1 MTLNRSARL
10 SVLDWRRGSTPFAA
24 QQLQHQAA
32 LHRRSMPVDERELR
46 AAPEEEEAAAEEGRR
61 QASGSSGS
69 LASSSASSSGSDAE
83 GRLHK
88 VLLLGAR
95 GVGKSS
101 LARVFGGLE
110 EGPEA
115 EEAGNTYDRSIV
127 VDGEEASLVVF
138 DIWEQDDSQWL
149 QNHCMKMG
157 DAYIIV
163 YSVTD
168 KVSFEK
174 ASELRIQL
182 RRARQTE
189 DIPIILV
196 GNKSDLVRS
205 REVSVDEGRACAVVF
220 DCKFI
225 ETSALCITMSRT
237 CLKGLSGKSGYAKT
251 AKKTMLDGCPTRKE
265 GKASAKR
272 PSGSWGELLQRT
284 IRKWHLRPSP
294 SPATTCQCFKNS
306 FCFLDQMLCMWVVNV
321 PDC

>member
-1 MTLNRSARL
+1 MF
-10 SVLDWRRGSTPFAA
+10 V
-24 QQLQHQAA
+24 
-32 LHRRSMPVDERELR
+32 
-46 AAPEEEEAAAEEGRR
+46 
-61 QASGSSGS
+61 
-69 LASSSASSSGSDAE
+69 
-83 GRLHK
+83 
-88 VLLLGAR
+88 
-95 GVGKSS
+95 
-101 LARVFGGLE
+101 
-110 EGPEA
+110 
-115 EEAGNTYDRSIV
+115 GNTYDRSII

-149 QNHCMKMG
+149 QNQCMKMG

-225 ETSALCITMSRT
+225 ETSAALHHNVKDLFEGIVRQIRLRKDSKEDNARRMANTKRRESI
-237 CLKGLSGKSGYAKT
+237 S
-251 AKKTMLDGCPTRKE
+251 KK
-265 GKASAKR
+265 AKR
-272 PSGSWGELLQRT
+272 FLGR
-284 IRKWHLRPSP
+284 IVAKNNKKM
-294 SPATTCQCFKNS
+294 AFKAKS
-306 FCFLDQMLCMWVVNV
+306 KSCHDLSVL
-321 PDC
+321 

>member
-1 MTLNRSARL
+1 MTLNRGVRARG
-10 SVLDWRRGSTPFAA
+10 LDRRRGSMPFAA
-24 QQLQHQAA
+24 HPPPQP

-46 AAPEEEEAAAEEGRR
+46 ASLPPSPRAAHLLRCTSYNPVGEDGEEEATRPGWT
-61 QASGSSGS
+61 SDSSDS
-69 LASSSASSSGSDAE
+69 VISSGSDSE
-83 GRLHK
+83 SRLLYK
-88 VLLLGAR
+88 VILLGEH
-95 GVGKSS
+95 GVGKTS
-101 LARVFGGLE
+101 LARIFGGVE
-110 EGPEA
+110 ECPEA
-115 EEAGNTYDRSIV
+115 EEAGNTYDRSII
-127 VDGEEASLVVF
+127 VDGEEASLVVY

-182 RRARQTE
+182 RRARQAE

-225 ETSALCITMSRT
+225 ETSAALHHNVKDLFEGIIRQIRLRKDSKEDNARRMANTKRRESI
-237 CLKGLSGKSGYAKT
+237 S
-251 AKKTMLDGCPTRKE
+251 KK
-265 GKASAKR
+265 AKR
-272 PSGSWGELLQRT
+272 FLGR
-284 IRKWHLRPSP
+284 IVAKNNKKM
-294 SPATTCQCFKNS
+294 AFKAKS
-306 FCFLDQMLCMWVVNV
+306 KSCHDLSVL
-321 PDC
+321 

>member
-1 MTLNRSARL
+1 PVADGKQTQLPWHKEQAAPQGPNPRPSHFLGGRAGSAATPRAN
-10 SVLDWRRGSTPFAA
+10 SVLNVCSP
-24 QQLQHQAA
+24 
-32 LHRRSMPVDERELR
+32 
-46 AAPEEEEAAAEEGRR
+46 
-61 QASGSSGS
+61 
-69 LASSSASSSGSDAE
+69 
-83 GRLHK
+83 
-88 VLLLGAR
+88 
-95 GVGKSS
+95 
-101 LARVFGGLE
+101 
-110 EGPEA
+110 
-115 EEAGNTYDRSIV
+115 GNTYDRSIV

-225 ETSALCITMSRT
+225 ETSAALHHNVKDLFEGIVRQIRLRKDSKEDNARRMANTKRRESI
-237 CLKGLSGKSGYAKT
+237 GKK
-251 AKKTMLDGCPTRKE
+251 
-265 GKASAKR
+265 AKR
-272 PSGSWGELLQRT
+272 FLGR
-284 IRKWHLRPSP
+284 IVAKNNKKM
-294 SPATTCQCFKNS
+294 AFKAKS
-306 FCFLDQMLCMWVVNV
+306 KSCHDLSVL
-321 PDC
+321 